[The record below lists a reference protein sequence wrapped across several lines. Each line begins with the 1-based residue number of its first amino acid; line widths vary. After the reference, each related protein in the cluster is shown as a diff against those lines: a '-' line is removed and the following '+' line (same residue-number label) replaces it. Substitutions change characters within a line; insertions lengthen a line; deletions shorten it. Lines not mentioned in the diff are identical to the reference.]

1 LKFPVKTTIFLAVV
15 GAIGYFSWG
24 PIAKRIEESNKPRW
38 RTSKV
43 VKGTL
48 KQQVSATGTVRP
60 VKKVQIGSFVSGPIV
75 DLFVEFNQEVKQ
87 NELLA
92 RIDPRLFAANVARD
106 KASLATSM
114 AEVQRSK
121 ALLQQARN
129 DERRAIKLREKSP
142 DFIAQSELDRVRF
155 NRMSLEAQLVIAE
168 AAVERARAGLT
179 NSQANLDYC
188 EIRSPEDGMI
198 IDRKVEPGQT
208 LAAQFQTPEL
218 FVVGV
223 GMREKMHIFADVDES
238 EIGLIREAADNEEP
252 VSFKVTAYPDVEFEG
267 RIEEVRFS
275 SAELQNVVTYPVVVG
290 CPNPDLKLLPGM
302 TADLSFQIRKREDAI
317 KIPKAAVRFL
327 PSDKSH
333 VREQDQHLLDVKKS
347 DGDDEGQAEN
357 DESEKTEEGESG
369 EADEDAPLL
378 EPAAESAPDSESEPD
393 SDSDDNKKEDKTL
406 RHVWVV
412 EGELLKAIE
421 IKVGISD
428 SRFWELVS
436 GDLEAGVELVTGQK
450 DRGEE

>member
-1 LKFPVKTTIFLAVV
+1 MKFPVKTTACLAVL

-38 RTSKV
+38 RT
-43 VKGTL
+43 VKALTGTL

-75 DLFVEFNQEVKQ
+75 DLFVEFNQEVKR
-87 NELLA
+87 NEILA

-106 KASLATSM
+106 KATLATAM
-114 AEVQRSK
+114 ADVQRVE

-129 DERRAIKLREKSP
+129 DERRAIKLREKNS
-142 DFIAQSELDRVRF
+142 DFIAQSEIDRVRF
-155 NRMSLEAQLVIAE
+155 NRMSLEAQQVIAE
-168 AAVERARAGLT
+168 AAVERAKATLS
-179 NSQANLDYC
+179 NSQANLDFC

-238 EIGLIREAADNEEP
+238 EIGLIREAAKAEEP
-252 VSFKVTAYPDVEFEG
+252 VTFTVTAYPEITFEG
-267 RIEEVRFS
+267 LIEEVRFS

-302 TADLSFQIRKREDAI
+302 TADLSFQIRKREDAV
-317 KIPKAAVRFL
+317 KIPKAAIRFF
-327 PSDKSH
+327 PADKTH
-333 VREQDQHLLDVKKS
+333 VREEDHHLLEI
-347 DGDDEGQAEN
+347 G
-357 DESEKTEEGESG
+357 
-369 EADEDAPLL
+369 
-378 EPAAESAPDSESEPD
+378 DSESEEESDEEEPADTDSEPD
-393 SDSDDNKKEDKTL
+393 DSPELESAGEDKEKDKSI
-406 RHVWVV
+406 RHVWVI
-412 EGELLKAIE
+412 EDEKLKAIE
-421 IKVGISD
+421 VKVGISD

-436 GDLEAGVELVTGQK
+436 GDVESGMELVTGQK
-450 DRGEE
+450 ARGEQ

>member
-1 LKFPVKTTIFLAVV
+1 MKFPVKTTITLAVL
-15 GAIGYFSWG
+15 GAIGYFAWA
-24 PIAKRIEESNKPRW
+24 PISKRIEESNKPRW
-38 RTSKV
+38 RTSKALM
-43 VKGTL
+43 GTL

-106 KASLATSM
+106 KATLATSM
-114 AEVQRSK
+114 ADVQRSK

-155 NRMSLEAQLVIAE
+155 NRMSLEAQVVIAE
-168 AAVERARAGLT
+168 AAVERAKATLT

-238 EIGLIREAADNEEP
+238 EIGLIRDAAENEEP
-252 VSFKVTAYPDVEFEG
+252 VSFTVTAYPETEFEG
-267 RIEEVRFS
+267 KIEEVRFS

-302 TADLSFQIRKREDAI
+302 TADLSFQIRKREDVI
-317 KIPKAAVRFL
+317 KIPKAAIRFF
-327 PSDKSH
+327 PSDKKH
-333 VREQDQHLLDVKKS
+333 VREEDQHLLDLKKS
-347 DGDDEGQAEN
+347 DDEDSDEN
-357 DESEKTEEGESG
+357 DESNSEEKAKTEVEDDAPVLESG
-369 EADEDAPLL
+369 T
-378 EPAAESAPDSESEPD
+378 ESEQD
-393 SDSDDNKKEDKTL
+393 SDVGDKKKDKKS
-406 RHVWVV
+406 RYVWVV
-412 EGELLKAIE
+412 DGELLKAIE

-428 SRFWELVS
+428 SRFTELVS
-436 GDLEAGVELVTGQK
+436 GDIEDGAELVTGQK
-450 DRGEE
+450 ARGEE

>member
-1 LKFPVKTTIFLAVV
+1 MKFPVKTTIALAVL

-38 RTSKV
+38 RTSKAV
-43 VKGTL
+43 EGTL

-106 KASLATSM
+106 KANLATSM
-114 AEVQRSK
+114 ADVQRSR

-168 AAVERARAGLT
+168 ASVERAKAGLT

-238 EIGLIREAADNEEP
+238 EIGLIRDAAENEEP
-252 VSFKVTAYPDVEFEG
+252 ATFKVTAYPDIEFEG

-302 TADLSFQIRKREDAI
+302 TADLSFQIRKREDVI

-327 PSDKSH
+327 PSDKKH
-333 VREQDQHLLDVKKS
+333 VREQDQHLLDVNKS
-347 DGDDEGQAEN
+347 DDEEADDESDNSGEN
-357 DESEKTEEGESG
+357 KESE
-369 EADEDAPLL
+369 
-378 EPAAESAPDSESEPD
+378 AESSDADDDALLLDPEPESESD
-393 SDSDDNKKEDKTL
+393 SDSDDDKKDEDKDT
-406 RHVWVV
+406 RYVWVV
-412 EGELLKAIE
+412 EGELLKAVE

-436 GDLEAGVELVTGQK
+436 GDVEAGDELVTGQK